1 MTQPNKRRLA
11 KMWNHVW
18 IHALVWLLV
27 IFAVFPI
34 LQIVAISLRP
44 GDQLYSTELQLIPDG
59 ATLDA
64 YRIMFTEKPFLLW
77 LRNSMVVS
85 LGTALIG
92 VALASLGGFALSR
105 YRFGGRGA
113 ALQGILMTQMFPATM
128 LLLPL
133 YLLMRK
139 LHLVDT
145 LGGVMVAY
153 VATALP
159 FCIWTMKGYYDTIP
173 VALNEAALIDGCS
186 PLQAFL
192 RVTLPLSTPA
202 LVITALFSFMTGWSE
217 FMVARVMLASKELMT
232 LPLGLE
238 SLFTTYQTEW
248 ANYAAGSLLVCLPVV
263 VLFLVLNR
271 FLVSGLT
278 LGSVKG

>member
-1 MTQPNKRRLA
+1 MANLKKRQLT

-18 IHALVWLLV
+18 VHALVWLLV

-44 GDQLYSTELQLIPDG
+44 GDQLYSTELQFIPDN

-77 LRNSMVVS
+77 LRNSLVVS
-85 LGTALIG
+85 LGTAVIG

-105 YRFGGRGA
+105 YRFNGRGA
-113 ALQGILMTQMFPATM
+113 ALQGIRMTQMFPATM

-173 VALNEAALIDGCS
+173 VALNEAALIDGCT

>member
-1 MTQPNKRRLA
+1 MANLKKRQLT

-18 IHALVWLLV
+18 VHALVWLLV

-44 GDQLYSTELQLIPDG
+44 GDQLYSTELQLIPDN
-59 ATLDA
+59 ATLEA

-77 LRNSMVVS
+77 LRNSLVVS
-85 LGTALIG
+85 LGTAVIG

-105 YRFGGRGA
+105 YRFNGRGA

-173 VALNEAALIDGCS
+173 VALNEAALIDGCT

>member
-1 MTQPNKRRLA
+1 MANLKKRQLT

-18 IHALVWLLV
+18 VHALVWLLV

-44 GDQLYSTELQLIPDG
+44 GDQLYSTELQLIPDN

-77 LRNSMVVS
+77 LRNSLVVS
-85 LGTALIG
+85 LGTAVIG

-105 YRFGGRGA
+105 YRFNGRGA

-173 VALNEAALIDGCS
+173 VALNEAALIDGCT